1 MKNELK
7 KQKTKTMKKTII
19 HIIATIAIVFALP
32 ATHLCAGE
40 RAGLYNNHQTAQDES
55 VRAGIYNSPA
65 QSSNDLEE
73 FKVFNDL
80 KDDDDTGSLRA
91 GGNMGGGNDN
101 KVPAKDS
108 LLLVLVAAAGYLF
121 WRKKKNQGV
130 F

>member
-1 MKNELK
+1 
-7 KQKTKTMKKTII
+7 MKKTII

-55 VRAGIYNSPA
+55 VRAGIYNAPT
-65 QSSNDLEE
+65 QSSNDLED
-73 FKVFNDL
+73 FNDF

-101 KVPAKDS
+101 KVPTKDS
-108 LLLVLVAAAGYLF
+108 LLLVLVVAAGYLF
-121 WRKKKNQGV
+121 WKKKKNQGV